1 MDLRPPLPAMV
12 ARPAA
17 ELPDEQHSDGYTFE
31 PKLDGWRCLAFHR
44 LDHTAALQSRQHK
57 PLTMYFP
64 EITAAVLGQVPPGT
78 VLDGE
83 LVIYRDGH
91 CDFAALHHRL
101 ARPANSVRASY
112 VVFDVLT
119 VAGRD
124 LRGLPYRKRRKR
136 LRRLL
141 VDTGPPL
148 VLMPATRDLG
158 GAQAWMREHIEA
170 GVEGVVVKHR
180 EHGYRPRRRVWWKV
194 RSRTTA
200 DAVVGGVIGPLD
212 APEALLLG
220 LPDER
225 GRLHVA
231 GRTGPLT
238 LPARREL
245 GSLLVPAQRTH
256 PWPERIPSSRFGQL
270 PGDLV
275 DYTPTEPLLVVEV
288 DADVCF
294 EQHRWRHPTGFR
306 RIRAELDPTD
316 LSPPRRRDEG

>member
-1 MDLRPPLPAMV
+1 MI

-17 ELPDEQHSDGYTFE
+17 ELPDEQHSARLMFE
-31 PKLDGWRCLAFHR
+31 PKLDGWRCLAFHQVNGR
-44 LDHTAALQSRQHK
+44 AVLQSRQHK
-57 PLTMYFP
+57 SLTRYFP
-64 EITAAVLGQVPPGT
+64 EIVVAIVEQVPAAT

-83 LVIYRDGH
+83 LVVYRGGR
-91 CDFAALHHRL
+91 CDFAALQRRVGG
-101 ARPANSVRASY
+101 RPGVAAATSFVA
-112 VVFDVLT
+112 FDVLT

-141 VDTGPPL
+141 ADAAPPL
-148 VLMPATRDLG
+148 ALMPATRELA
-158 GAQAWMREHIEA
+158 GARAWMRDHIEA

-180 EHGYRPRRRVWWKV
+180 EHGYRPRRRCWWKV
-194 RSRTTA
+194 RTRTTA
-200 DAVVGGVIGPLD
+200 DAVVGGVIGPLN

-220 LPDER
+220 LPDRR
-225 GRLHVA
+225 GRLRVA

-245 GSLLVPAQRTH
+245 GTLLVPPQRAH
-256 PWPERIPSSRFGQL
+256 PWPEQIPSSRFGQL

-294 EQHRWRHPTGFR
+294 EHDRWRHPTGFR
-306 RIRAELDPTD
+306 RVRGD
-316 LSPPRRRDEG
+316 LQPADLA

>member
-1 MDLRPPLPAMV
+1 MI

-17 ELPDEQHSDGYTFE
+17 ELPDEPHSARLMFE
-31 PKLDGWRCLAFHR
+31 PKLDGWRCLAFHQANGR
-44 LDHTAALQSRQHK
+44 AVLQSRQRK
-57 PLTMYFP
+57 SLTRYFP
-64 EITAAVLGQVPPGT
+64 EIVVAILEQVPAAT

-83 LVIYRDGH
+83 LVVYRGGR
-91 CDFAALHHRL
+91 CDFAALQRRVGG
-101 ARPANSVRASY
+101 RPGVAAAASF
-112 VVFDVLT
+112 VAFDVLT

-136 LRRLL
+136 LRKLL
-141 VDTGPPL
+141 ADAKPPL
-148 VLMPATRDLG
+148 ALMPATRELA
-158 GAQAWMREHIEA
+158 GARAWMRDHIEA

-180 EHGYRPRRRVWWKV
+180 EHGYWPRRRCWWKV
-194 RSRTTA
+194 RTRTTA
-200 DAVVGGVIGPLD
+200 DAVVGGVIGPLN

-220 LPDER
+220 LPDGR
-225 GRLHVA
+225 GRLRVA

-245 GSLLVPAQRTH
+245 GTLLVPPRRGH
-256 PWPERIPSSRFGQL
+256 PWPEQIPSSRFGQL

-294 EQHRWRHPTGFR
+294 EHDRWRHPTGFR
-306 RIRAELDPTD
+306 RVRGD
-316 LSPPRRRDEG
+316 LQPADLA

>member
-1 MDLRPPLPAMV
+1 MT
-12 ARPAA
+12 ARPAPQ
-17 ELPDEQHSDGYTFE
+17 LPDAQHSERYMFE

-44 LDHTAALQSRQHK
+44 LDGTVALQSRQTK
-57 PLTMYFP
+57 PLTAHFP
-64 EITAAVLGQVPPGT
+64 EITAAVRDQIPAGT

-83 LVIYRDGH
+83 LVIYRGGR

-101 ARPANSVRASY
+101 THRPGRMAAASY

-124 LRGLPYRKRRKR
+124 LRGLPCRKRRKK

-141 VDTGPPL
+141 AATEPPL
-148 VLMPATRDLG
+148 ALMPATRDLV
-158 GAQAWMREHIEA
+158 GAQAWMREHVEA

-180 EHGYRPRRRVWWKV
+180 EHAYRPRRRSWIKV
-194 RSRTTA
+194 RTRMTA
-200 DAVVGGVIGPLD
+200 DAVVGGVIGPLN
-212 APEALLLG
+212 APEVLLLG

-225 GRLHVA
+225 GRLRVA
-231 GRTGPLT
+231 GRTGLLT

-245 GSLLVPAQRTH
+245 GALLIPAQRTH
-256 PWPERIPSSRFGQL
+256 PWPDRIPASRFGQL
-270 PGDLV
+270 PGELV

-294 EQHRWRHPTGFR
+294 EHRRWRHPTPFR
-306 RIRAELDPTD
+306 RIRTELDPTD
-316 LSPPRRRDEG
+316 LSPPRSTED